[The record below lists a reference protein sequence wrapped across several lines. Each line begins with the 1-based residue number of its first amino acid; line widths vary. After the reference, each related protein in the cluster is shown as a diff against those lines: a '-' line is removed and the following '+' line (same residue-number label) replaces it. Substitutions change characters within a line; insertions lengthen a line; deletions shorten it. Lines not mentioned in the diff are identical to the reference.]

1 MVDFPAVSHTRIDF
15 WKTPHYKKSH
25 LFWITLLFGFF
36 GFHHLFLRSPQTFI
50 IMLIANFL
58 TFGYTWWY
66 DLITIKTS
74 TVQELNTYGL
84 ESALYP
90 FGVAQG
96 MFIEDDQTPSE
107 TSPPSPLWFLLYFL
121 TIPIGALSSAI
132 AGDTSNG
139 IARFLNI
146 ITGPI
151 GWIVNGIYIFLDY
164 INVIVYPDSFFS
176 EGVKRYFPFTLFMDP
191 NQHSNRITG
200 KEDFQ
205 EDPTC
210 QRKGFFSEILVLA
223 LPIISI
229 INPGLAKSI
238 EQGMATAKTAVNTA
252 TSVAQKGVEASQKVS
267 QIVEAIPQA
276 TQPILNATKAISNPQ
291 ALAQQYAQQNPKE
304 LIQTGGALRMGSD
317 KTPLDYLT
325 GGFITALIAG
335 GAAIAYSRSSKNE
348 AFHDSP
354 PHPRTI

>member
-15 WKTPHYKKSH
+15 WKTPQFKKSH

-50 IMLIANFL
+50 IMFIANFL

-66 DLITIKTS
+66 DLITIKTTS
-74 TVQELNTYGL
+74 VQDLNTYGL

-90 FGVAQG
+90 FGVGQG
-96 MFIEDDQTPSE
+96 MFIEDDQTPSSAS
-107 TSPPSPLWFLLYFL
+107 SPPSSLWFILYCL
-121 TIPIGALSSAI
+121 TIPIGALSTAI
-132 AGDTSNG
+132 AGDTPNAIG
-139 IARFLNI
+139 RFVNI
-146 ITGPI
+146 LTGPV
-151 GWIVNGIYIFLDY
+151 GWLINGIYMILDY
-164 INVIVYPDSFFS
+164 INLLVYPSTFFS
-176 EGVKRYFPFTLFMDP
+176 EGVKRYYPWAFFMDA
-191 NQHSNRITG
+191 NGHSSRITG

-210 QRKGFFSEILVLA
+210 ERKGFFSEIIMLA

-238 EQGMATAKTAVNTA
+238 ELGMTTAKTAVNTA
-252 TSVAQKGVEASQKVS
+252 TSVAEKGMEATQKVA
-267 QIVEAIPQA
+267 QIVESIPQA
-276 TQPILNATKAISNPQ
+276 TAPIIKTASLISNPQ
-291 ALAQQYAQQNPKE
+291 ALAQQYTKD
-304 LIQTGGALRMGSD
+304 LIQTGGARPLPNISQ

-335 GAAIAYSRSSKNE
+335 GAAVAYSRSSTNE
-348 AFHDSP
+348 AFNDTP
-354 PHPRTI
+354 PHARTI